1 MSIKRVFRQAVSFI
15 MTFLMLLSYIPLSA
29 EAAGTMSMKV
39 KIDGTTY
46 YDEEDCGEFDLNEDS
61 YASIKLTYKNVGYAT
76 IQIHEAAGNT
86 IGMRSDV
93 GVINGTSTSTS
104 QTKTV
109 KVPFVANVAD
119 SGYTV
124 NKELPVGDYAFWIF
138 YKDKQSDSTAERIL
152 VYFSLVKNS
161 SGSITLSKSSI
172 SLNWGGSNEDSFT
185 VSGVSSYSVA
195 IDSTGSQWLKYEKSG
210 KTVTVRTRR
219 ANYSTSTRTATVTV
233 TSGSNSKTVKVT
245 QKACGEAAPT
255 IVAKTG
261 PGLSSLTTIPSGS
274 NIGSY
279 GTTGTDTFWLYAQ
292 VNHVRRITVNIKSK
306 TTGKSYLSRTFDS
319 SDGLDGSSQ
328 TVKCFTPVH
337 QTGGAPLPVGKYYF
351 EIWASNS
358 PVEEDPWSQHP
369 DCWVVY
375 FDVIGDGGDKPTTL
389 EEAKQMVDLSTSKKP
404 ASVVKGRIRRI
415 SQVKG
420 DPYYC
425 SAHWDYDGLTP
436 NGKCTRCAY
445 SEALSYLGID
455 CTPAKMSELYGSA
468 SLYDPSKNDVYNK
481 ITQKINTAYGC
492 QIKYSS
498 GTIDDLDTLYSNYSN
513 RDNYS
518 PVYLYFSYTTSKGSK
533 SNHAILL
540 IGRSATKGNTYYAVD
555 SNCANQKNV
564 FEIVFNG
571 NKIESTD
578 YPSGYTAYYYKGGT
592 VSYIYQWS
600 LNGSFTPPST
610 ATITY
615 NANGGRNAPSS
626 MTAACN
632 TTVTLSTKVPTRS
645 GYVFK
650 GWATSSSATMAQ
662 YQPGAS
668 YTVTGNVTLYAVW
681 AKEQADPGYDPAHD
695 IPSLTGRHAE
705 DIVAIARAQT
715 GYLERGT
722 NRTVFGAYTGTNGQ
736 SWCASFVSWC
746 ANEAGLTQKSVPESY
761 LYVGKGGTNAS
772 PYSILKDYK
781 YECWYFYE
789 HNGSTKYLYNA
800 PGSIVTDADRIHN
813 GVGVSKRET
822 LLTPQKGDL
831 IFFRPTKGPD
841 RWGHVGIVYD
851 YKGGYIYYVDGNGQ
865 NEGGTLLKGK
875 NGNVGVSEW
884 KISINASLICA
895 IARPDYNDN
904 ADVTVTITYNANGGK
919 NAPASTTGKRY
930 DTVTLSTK
938 IPTRSGYV
946 FIGWSTS
953 STASASSCYKAGSS
967 YKLTENV
974 TLYAVWEKEQ
984 VDKYTISGT
993 ITSAKQANN
1002 NVTVI
1007 LCDEVG
1013 KNLSRI
1019 ITTGGGYSFTVP
1031 KGSYMIRVTKANH
1044 VDRDYYITVK
1054 NANVTQNVKICL
1066 LGDVNMDGKV
1076 NATDY
1081 LWVQQYVSRRRFF
1094 DDYQKEL
1101 ADVNKKGG
1109 VNSTDVLWIKQRILH
1124 IRDEEYK
1131 LIK

>member
-93 GVINGTSTSTS
+93 GVINGTSTSTR

-261 PGLSSLTTIPSGS
+261 PSLSSLTTIPSGS

-306 TTGKSYLSRTFDS
+306 TTGEPYLSQTFDS

-358 PVEEDPWSQHP
+358 PEKNDPWSQHP

-375 FDVIGDGGDKPTTL
+375 FDVIGEGEKDFSSFDEAEKMISYPKKMDWSKVGEINYVEQKWSTQDKYFYAGDNGYWTDR
-389 EEAKQMVDLSTSKKP
+389 EEAK
-404 ASVVKGRIRRI
+404 
-415 SQVKG
+415 
-420 DPYYC
+420 
-425 SAHWDYDGLTP
+425 
-436 NGKCTRCAY
+436 GKCTRAASCMAISY
-445 SEALSYLGID
+445 MGITALPKNVNPTASPYATYAKNLGL
-455 CTPAKMSELYGSA
+455 TTHG
-468 SLYDPSKNDVYNK
+468 NDNE
-481 ITQKINTAYGC
+481 
-492 QIKYSS
+492 
-498 GTIDDLDTLYSNYSN
+498 
-513 RDNYS
+513 
-518 PVYLYFSYTTSKGSK
+518 SKGSAY
-533 SNHAILL
+533 SISLSTFQEWYDRYA
-540 IGRSATKGNTYYAVD
+540 ADTKGEYSPIILHTYTSSSMHAFAVFGRDVNDPDYYYVVD
-555 SNCANQKNV
+555 SGTGDHLGKV
-564 FEIVFNG
+564 KIVEVSGKIRIGEYIKRDGSKSSNYNS
-571 NKIESTD
+571 NKTMLGVWQYEKT
-578 YPSGYTAYYYKGGT
+578 GT
-592 VSYIYQWS
+592 V
-600 LNGSFTPPST
+600 
-610 ATITY
+610 AKVTITY

-626 MTAACN
+626 TTAACN

-681 AKEQADPGYDPAHD
+681 AKEQGDPGYDPAHD

-722 NRTVFGAYTGTNGQ
+722 NRTVFGVYTGTNGQ

-761 LYVGKGGTNAS
+761 LYVGKGGTKAS

-831 IFFRPTKGPD
+831 VFFRPTEGPD
-841 RWGHVGIVYD
+841 RWGHVGIVYN
-851 YKGGYIYYVDGNGQ
+851 YKGGYIYYVDGNGT

-875 NGNVGVSEW
+875 SGNKGVSEW

-1054 NANVTQNVKICL
+1054 NTNVTQNVKICL

-1076 NATDY
+1076 NSTDY

-1131 LIK
+1131 LVK